1 MRTRIREPDL
11 GGLRN
16 ALAATERERAEA
28 QGHAKHLG
36 GLARA
41 LAAIA
46 GSREP
51 GDVIAALLEAFQQ
64 PLGFERAIHF
74 EPHGHVLIVR
84 AGVDGKVQIA
94 PECCEPI
101 AFPPGSGIGDAPS
114 IVVGGSHDLSAPLPD
129 ARGTYIFAS
138 LTNEQRA
145 LGFVYADGHRESDS
159 KAARLE
165 PVHMLMTVA
174 AVALRGS
181 HLYKQFRELALRDP
195 LTGLLN
201 RRALEDRLRDTV
213 EDCRRRETE
222 CVLAVLDVD
231 DFKKINDVWGHA
243 GGDAVLGK
251 VATTL
256 SLAAREGDL
265 VGRLAGD
272 EFLIVFTDVANADAR
287 FLVRRLSSE
296 LRRSGLRCSLGAAI
310 FPRDANDADSLVRAA
325 DLALYAVKAAGKN
338 GFAFA

>member
-1 MRTRIREPDL
+1 MRTRFRETDL
-11 GGLRN
+11 CALRGV
-16 ALAATERERAEA
+16 LAAIERERAEA
-28 QGHAKHLG
+28 QAHAKHLG

-46 GSREP
+46 GSRET
-51 GDVIAALLEAFQQ
+51 GDVIVALLEAFQEA
-64 PLGFERAIHF
+64 LGFDRVIHF
-74 EPHGHVLIVR
+74 EPRGHVLIVR
-84 AGVDGKVQIA
+84 AGVVGNVQIM
-94 PECCEPI
+94 PDCCEPI
-101 AFPPGSGIGDAPS
+101 AFPPVFGKGDSPS
-114 IVVGGSHDLSAPLPD
+114 IVVGGPHDLSAPLPD

-145 LGFVYADGHRESDS
+145 IGFVYADGHRESDS
-159 KAARLE
+159 KATRLE

-174 AVALRGS
+174 AAALRGS
-181 HLYKQFRELALRDP
+181 HLYEQLRELALRDP

-201 RRALEDRLRDTV
+201 RRALEDRLFDTV

-222 CVLAVLDVD
+222 CVLAILDVD
-231 DFKKINDVWGHA
+231 DFKKINDVCGHA
-243 GGDAVLGK
+243 GGDAVLAK

-256 SLAAREGDL
+256 SLASREGDL